1 MAEKRLNIE
10 LSENDYVLVKE
21 AAVAEGVIVTA
32 SARGAIL
39 WAALPAEPENPA
51 LSPGFPPGWSRC
63 WFFCA
68 LPPKWKPDKGLN
80 SGLSEGREVDLG
92 TTPNAAY

>member
-51 LSPGFPPGWSRC
+51 L
-63 WFFCA
+63 
-68 LPPKWKPDKGLN
+68 
-80 SGLSEGREVDLG
+80 
-92 TTPNAAY
+92 